1 MADSEGRKRPPG
13 RPPRAVRKINLP
25 LDVDAAELLE
35 QLAGPHKRGQYVS
48 ELIRRAAVQAGII
61 EPGTGAPA
69 LPLDLTVLQR
79 QLADLQERVRVALE
93 TQETASKGGGDTE
106 D

>member
-1 MADSEGRKRPPG
+1 MVVPEGDRRRMG
-13 RPPRAVRKINLP
+13 RPPRATRKMNLP
-25 LDVDAAELLE
+25 LDVDAADLLE

-69 LPLDLTVLQR
+69 IPLDLTVLQR
-79 QLADLQERVRVALE
+79 QLADLQARVATALE
-93 TQETASKGGGDTE
+93 TQEGKGGAAE
-106 D
+106 E

>member
-1 MADSEGRKRPPG
+1 M
-13 RPPRAVRKINLP
+13 
-25 LDVDAAELLE
+25 DAADLLDL
-35 QLAGPHKRGQYVS
+35 LAGPHKRGQYVS

-79 QLADLQERVRVALE
+79 QLADLQARVETALE
-93 TQETASKGGGDTE
+93 AQERGDAE

>member
-1 MADSEGRKRPPG
+1 MADSEGRKRMG
-13 RPPRAVRKINLP
+13 RPPRNTRKINLA
-25 LDVDAAELLE
+25 LDADAADLLE
-35 QLAGPHKRGQYVS
+35 QLAGEHKRGAYVS

-79 QLADLQERVRVALE
+79 QLADLQERVRIALE
-93 TQETASKGGGDTE
+93 TQAAASKGGGDTE